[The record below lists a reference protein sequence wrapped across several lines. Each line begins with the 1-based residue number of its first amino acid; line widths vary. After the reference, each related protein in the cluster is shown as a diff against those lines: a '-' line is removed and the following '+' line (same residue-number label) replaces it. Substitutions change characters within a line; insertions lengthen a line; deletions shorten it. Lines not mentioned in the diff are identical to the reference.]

1 MRIQVISIRFPFEL
15 YQWFKVR
22 AQNNERSFNRE
33 VIAILKQVKLQ
44 EQEGD
49 NKPVSIL

>member
-1 MRIQVISIRFPFEL
+1 MTTQVISIRFPLEL
-15 YQWFKVR
+15 YQWLKRR
-22 AQNNERSFNRE
+22 AQNNERSLNRE

-49 NKPVSIL
+49 NNPLRPM